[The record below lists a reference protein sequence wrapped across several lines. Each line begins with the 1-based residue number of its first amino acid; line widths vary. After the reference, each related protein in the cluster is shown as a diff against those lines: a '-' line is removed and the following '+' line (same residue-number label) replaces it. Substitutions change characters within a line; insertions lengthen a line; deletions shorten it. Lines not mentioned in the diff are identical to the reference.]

1 MVGRATG
8 LVLYLACACV
18 MMLTV
23 GIIGRHLGDDAP
35 PPPGRLMSAA
45 TFGKFQAFSVC
56 VESISGSREE
66 VKALLGQV
74 ASALDVLDTTANG
87 TGPLPPVVDAGC
99 PRAPAHF
106 DAGAEARRVAEGAS
120 DPRLRPSPYRLH
132 LFVMPKVTLRML
144 AFAPG
149 LADRRATVEEY
160 VLDDPERNRVVVPVT
175 LGLYASPDEI
185 GSPSALEAF
194 FSRTFGSQPTA
205 QASVGSGR

>member
-8 LVLYLACACV
+8 LVLYLVCACV
-18 MMLTV
+18 MMLIV
-23 GIIGRHLGDDAP
+23 GIVGRHLGDDAP
-35 PPPGRLMSAA
+35 PPPGRLMSSA

-66 VKALLGQV
+66 ARALLGQV
-74 ASALDVLDTTANG
+74 SAALDVLDTPSDSSFT
-87 TGPLPPVVDAGC
+87 LPPVVDAGC

-106 DAGAEARRVAEGAS
+106 DAGAEARRVAGGAS
-120 DPRLRPSPYRLH
+120 DPRLQPSPYRLH

-144 AFAPG
+144 AFAPA

-160 VLDDPERNRVVVPVT
+160 MLDDPERSRVVVPVT

-185 GSPSALEAF
+185 ASTTALEVF
-194 FSRTFGSQPTA
+194 FSRSFGGQRTA
-205 QASVGSGR
+205 QMNAQPAN